1 MIVLIFTTVP
11 GWRVGSDTIAPVN
24 KRYAPLQLLGIG
36 WYIAVAVGLGVAGG
50 IWLDGVV
57 GTAPLFTLV
66 GILLGVTVALVG
78 AFRMMLQA
86 TAPSRGS
93 SDHDS

>member
-1 MIVLIFTTVP
+1 M
-11 GWRVGSDTIAPVN
+11 N

-36 WYIAVAVGLGVAGG
+36 WYIAVAVGLGIGGG
-50 IWLDGVV
+50 IWLDGIA

-86 TAPSRGS
+86 TAPRRDLA
-93 SDHDS
+93 DHDS